1 MSSGPHHHARPIHLF
16 RRDVGVVVPTGK
28 VLYRLSYR
36 PKPGGIRT
44 RDHSL
49 KRS

>member
-28 VLYRLSYR
+28 VLWCPPTTPSSQSQHEVPSILV
-36 PKPGGIRT
+36 
-44 RDHSL
+44 
-49 KRS
+49 